1 MKDSILFFDIETTA
15 NPNAIA
21 LLPEPTAPANYKDAD
36 KIAQYVTEK
45 KSEQIAQ
52 APLDADLGKVIAISL
67 QSGMESQ
74 VEVHLIGDPETKS
87 ESDLIRWFWTA
98 FAKADARSCGYNIIG
113 FDLPYLLRGS
123 FDLGIQVPIQPQL
136 SKFRTEPTTDL
147 MAILYNWGPAK
158 GLKWVCKRY
167 GIENRLPEL
176 DGSQVANMD
185 PETLRKYAGND
196 VYLVVELYKRMCGV
210 YLPALMHT
218 SPLSSIVN
226 FKGGSDGSTHHITTP
241 GIPGNRL

>member
-36 KIAQYVTEK
+36 KITQYITEK

-67 QSGMESQ
+67 QSGIESQ
-74 VEVHLIGDPETKS
+74 VEVHLIGDLETKS
-87 ESDLIRWFWTA
+87 ESDLIRWFWIS
-98 FAKADARSCGYNIIG
+98 FAKIDRRSCGYNIIG
-113 FDLPYLLRGS
+113 FDLPYLLRRS
-123 FDLGIQVPIQPQL
+123 FDLSIQVPIQPQL
-136 SKFRTEPTTDL
+136 SKFRAEPTTDL
-147 MAILYNWGPAK
+147 MAILYNGGPAK
-158 GLKWVCKRY
+158 VLKWVCKRY
-167 GIENRLPEL
+167 GINNPLPDL

-196 VYLVVELYKRMCGV
+196 VHLVVELYERMCGV
-210 YLPALMHT
+210 YLLALNACQPA
-218 SPLSSIVN
+218 
-226 FKGGSDGSTHHITTP
+226 FF
-241 GIPGNRL
+241 NR